1 LAAHSNP
8 ETWVWSEVT
17 DPFSALNDR
26 QDQPPLSRPR
36 LPLPKIRIV
45 LVRHGQSTWNARN
58 RIQGSSN
65 FSVLTEK
72 GILQSETSAQLL
84 KDWQFQAM
92 FHSPLKRAAQTA
104 TIIWKQNI
112 SNGRNNNKETDKTAN
127 STIIANKKPKVKV
140 LPSLREIDLYSLQ
153 GCLKLDGKAALGDI
167 YTAWQ
172 KTPAEFELDGHAPV
186 RELWYRGSV
195 AWKQIMRAIDMKG
208 GGPGPGGGG
217 GGGGGGEKGQE
228 EQRCQCLVVAHNAV
242 NQALICTAL
251 GLPPSYF
258 RRLVQSNAAFTVLD
272 FELDSSSS
280 SSNSGGGHQFSSSPS
295 SPPEV
300 SVTLERLN
308 QAPEAPF
315 KANTRDTAV
324 KLILICGEKG
334 GDEVRAALK
343 LLADN
348 GLTAVPLIALSCQD
362 ILTATEAVLARSNS
376 SSSNSNSRNWNGY
389 SNNSGSRNSNDN
401 NSNNNDNNVVLIVA
415 SSDVCR
421 KMLARCLDQDESAFA
436 PKIGMS
442 EGGISVVTLIDGN
455 IAHLNKS
462 IILCVNYH

>member
-1 LAAHSNP
+1 M
-8 ETWVWSEVT
+8 
-17 DPFSALNDR
+17 
-26 QDQPPLSRPR
+26 
-36 LPLPKIRIV
+36 
-45 LVRHGQSTWNARN
+45 
-58 RIQGSSN
+58 
-65 FSVLTEK
+65 LTEK
-72 GILQSETSAQLL
+72 GILQADASAQLL
-84 KDWQFQAM
+84 KEWQFQAM

-104 TIIWKQNI
+104 TIIWKQNSSSSSSDTKGI
-112 SNGRNNNKETDKTAN
+112 EVPS
-127 STIIANKKPKVKV
+127 NKKPKVKV

-153 GCLKLDGKAALGDI
+153 GCLKSDGKAALGDI

-195 AWKQIMRAIDMKG
+195 AWKQIIRAIDMKG
-208 GGPGPGGGG
+208 G
-217 GGGGGGEKGQE
+217 EKDQQE
-228 EQRCQCLVVAHNAV
+228 EQGCQCLVVAHNAV

-251 GLPPSYF
+251 GLPSSYF
-258 RRLVQSNAAFTVLD
+258 RRLVQSNAAFSVLD
-272 FELDSSSS
+272 FELDSSD
-280 SSNSGGGHQFSSSPS
+280 NVGVGGQLSSSSPS
-295 SPPEV
+295 SPPRV
-300 SVTLERLN
+300 LVTLERLN

-315 KANTRDTAV
+315 KANSRDNAV

-334 GDEVRAALK
+334 GDTVRAALK

-362 ILTATEAVLARSNS
+362 ILTATEAVLARSN
-376 SSSNSNSRNWNGY
+376 NNNNGY
-389 SNNSGSRNSNDN
+389 GGGD
-401 NSNNNDNNVVLIVA
+401 SNNNNNNNIVLVVA
-415 SSDVCR
+415 SSDICR
-421 KMLARCLDQDESAFA
+421 RMLARCLDQDESTFT